1 MRSYII
7 YAVSALVVAALA
19 WTLIASPRIE
29 LAETKLEHSERL
41 STERLQVINGLSEQ
55 LSKAL
60 ILEQQNRETLA
71 QIAQQSRAHN
81 QALQELKRNDET
93 IFDYLREPVP
103 AELGRLYQRPETA
116 DPSRYRAAQD
126 VPVDTVRA
134 SGAPSATNK

>member
-1 MRSYII
+1 MRNLIFYGLA
-7 YAVSALVVAALA
+7 AVLASWLA
-19 WTLIASPRIE
+19 WSLIASPRIE
-29 LAETKLEHSERL
+29 LAETKLEHAEQL
-41 STERLQVINGLSEQ
+41 SAERLQVINGLSGQ

-81 QALQELKRNDET
+81 QALEELKRNDKT

-126 VPVDTVRA
+126 VPVDTVPA
-134 SGAPSATNK
+134 SSTSSATNK